1 MSRILLSMTAFL
13 VALIAAPLALADE
26 SGPDELQFRKVVE
39 KLEKNGLTRFDVRV
53 VYENSQ
59 WSTSAAEFEKLHKI
73 AQSQAQIW
81 ADTILEGDY
90 EADGQTVLD
99 RVEEIQ
105 FKGRLVAYRITYS
118 ERAWYIGSCDYDYED
133 KSKLASC
140 AEGRISEASFVS
152 SSLTSWTRDSN
163 AYAEFAD

>member
-1 MSRILLSMTAFL
+1 MSRFILSLTAFL
-13 VALIAAPLALADE
+13 FAFVAAPMALADE

-39 KLEKNGLTRFDVRV
+39 KLEKNGLQSFHVQV
-53 VYENSQ
+53 VYERSQ
-59 WSTSAAEFEKLHKI
+59 WSASALDLETLQKI

-99 RVEEIQ
+99 RVEEVH
-105 FKGRLVAYRITYS
+105 FKGRFVAYRITYS
-118 ERAWYIGSCDYDYED
+118 EKAWYIGSCDYDYED
-133 KSKLASC
+133 KQKLASC
-140 AEGRISEASFVS
+140 TEGRISEASFVS
-152 SSLTSWTRDSN
+152 PSLTSWTRDSN